1 MDKIPDHF
9 PAAAIDKIISS
20 GQDIGIADFM
30 LQMELVFEH
39 GLDAQRLARALDLM
53 LDAQPVLGCRLVTK
67 KKKVYWERLTTPRQ
81 DTFFLTTDQNEFD
94 CFRDRPI
101 DSRRGP
107 QINAFVLRAAGGNR
121 LLLKV
126 AHQACDAAGL
136 NDIAAQLS
144 RIYTQL
150 ANNRGYQ
157 PQPNIQ
163 GARDCGQIMR
173 NLPWYIYPAL
183 VFNFL
188 RTTLSNQI
196 PKKSHA
202 LQVPAGPRTPLTFII
217 RHLSP
222 ERVACLAVY
231 GRQHQATINDLMIA
245 AFYRALEKVEAWDGR
260 AALRIQT
267 TVDLRRWYIPS
278 GKAEAI
284 CNLSTYEHINLGREL
299 GRDITATLSRVS
311 SITKRKKSGWIGL
324 SELCTVPLAGLVPY
338 NLLVKACDNL
348 LHERIKSRN
357 YPSGLTNL
365 GLIEPGTVF
374 FDGNPANGW
383 VLPPVVYPPV
393 LYIGF
398 SGYGSNLTLSAGVP
412 CSARQ
417 SIERFFKLMLA
428 ELPAGEEEF

>member
-1 MDKIPDHF
+1 MEKPPDHF

-39 GLDAQRLARALDLM
+39 GLDAERLALSLDLM
-53 LDAQPVLGCRLVTK
+53 LDAQPVLGCRLVTE

-81 DTFFLTTDQNEFD
+81 DTFFFTTDQTEFD

-101 DSRRGP
+101 DSRQGP
-107 QINAFVLRAAGGNR
+107 QINACVLRAAGGDR

-144 RIYTQL
+144 LIYTQL
-150 ANNRGYQ
+150 AHNRDYR
-157 PQPNIQ
+157 PPPNIR

-173 NLPWYIYPAL
+173 HLPWYIYPVL
-183 VFNFL
+183 VYNFL

-196 PKKSHA
+196 PKQSHS

-217 RHLSP
+217 RHLSS

-245 AFYRALEKVEAWDGR
+245 AFYRALAKTEAWDGR

-284 CNLSTYEHINLGREL
+284 CNLSTYEHINLGREP
-299 GRDITATLSRVS
+299 GRDFAETLSRVS

-338 NLLVKACDNL
+338 NLLVKACDKL

-365 GLIEPGTVF
+365 GLIEPETVF
-374 FDGNPANGW
+374 FDRHPVQGW
-383 VLPPVVYPPV
+383 ILPPVVYPPV

-398 SGYGSNLTLSAGVP
+398 SGYGSHLTLSAGVP
-412 CSARQ
+412 LAAREC
-417 SIERFFKLMLA
+417 IEQFFAQMFA
-428 ELPAGEEEF
+428 ELPA